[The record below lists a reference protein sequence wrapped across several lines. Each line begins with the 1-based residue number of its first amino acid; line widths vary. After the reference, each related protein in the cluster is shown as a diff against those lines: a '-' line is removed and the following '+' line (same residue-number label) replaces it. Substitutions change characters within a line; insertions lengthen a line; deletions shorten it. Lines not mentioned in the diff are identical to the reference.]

1 NLPQRCLERIRIRKR
16 RKQTEEFAQTY
27 LSSDRLYSLDN
38 VSRNYTECRPPGSAG
53 PCHKVYLAVNLT
65 FAASE
70 EGESDL
76 PARHAERD
84 GVKTTPML
92 SSFQGV
98 DTRIIRIA
106 LAERK
111 PPRPEPPSFKR
122 RLTRILQNVVA
133 TENRNVVRG
142 SG

>member
-1 NLPQRCLERIRIRKR
+1 MEKTKAVARRICANLLVIGSFVLLGKCFQKLHRM
-16 RKQTEEFAQTY
+16 
-27 LSSDRLYSLDN
+27 SS
-38 VSRNYTECRPPGSAG
+38 PGNAG

-70 EGESDL
+70 EGEPDL

-84 GVKTTPML
+84 GAKTTPML

-111 PPRPEPPSFKR
+111 PPRPNHPP
-122 RLTRILQNVVA
+122 LN
-133 TENRNVVRG
+133 G
-142 SG
+142 G